1 MASISIE
8 FQNDGQVI
16 EATMADTVVIRLP
29 ETPTSGVRWEFDE
42 LDAALQ
48 PVGDDYELSP
58 GGGIGAASIRVLSLK
73 PNQPGEYPIRLKRLQ
88 QWEGE
93 SSTDAT
99 FGVTLHVRP

>member
-16 EATMADTVVIRLP
+16 EASMADTVVIRLP

-48 PVGDDYELSP
+48 PVGDDYEPST
-58 GGGIGAASIRVLSLK
+58 GNGIGASSIRVLTLRPKQS
-73 PNQPGEYPIRLKRLQ
+73 GEIPIRLKRWQ
-88 QWEGE
+88 QWEGD
-93 SSTDAT
+93 SSIDAT
-99 FGVTLHVRP
+99 FDVTLQIRP